1 MFALAFM
8 FAGIA
13 LGLLL
18 RKTPIPALASRL
30 LVPITCAMLFALG
43 LAIGANPVIMGSLD
57 SLGLQGLAFA
67 VAGMVGS
74 ALVVSLFCRLFPDTG
89 QLPVS
94 HDGAPAKTPE
104 NPAAQGNGLE
114 ERSWSERS
122 WSERP

>member
-43 LAIGANPVIMGSLD
+43 LAIGTNPMIMGSLD
-57 SLGLQGLAFA
+57 SLGLQGLTFA
-67 VAGMVGS
+67 VACMVGS
-74 ALVVSLFCRLFPDTG
+74 ALVVSLFCRLFPDAG
-89 QLPVS
+89 QLPGS
-94 HDGAPAKTPE
+94 HDGAPSKDPE
-104 NPAAQGNGLE
+104 IRATESNGQE
-114 ERSWSERS
+114 EHSWGERS
-122 WSERP
+122 